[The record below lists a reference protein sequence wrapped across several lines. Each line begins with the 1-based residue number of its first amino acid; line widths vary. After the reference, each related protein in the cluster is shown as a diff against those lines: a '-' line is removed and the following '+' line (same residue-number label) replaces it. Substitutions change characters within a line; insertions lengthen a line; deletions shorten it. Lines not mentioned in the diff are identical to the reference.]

1 MDFKENIL
9 NILEKAKNDI
19 VANIQDAGITASG
32 RTEKSLQVIERDG
45 HLLLIKGEGEN
56 APFET
61 LEIGRPKGAVPKGFN
76 EIILEWI
83 RVKGLSVTIVPY
95 KTNRPHKYSEKERS
109 ERMLAGAIAY
119 NIKENGTERS
129 RNNRDDI
136 YTPVLEETVKSI
148 SQIAVE
154 SVIKTIKQK

>member
-56 APFET
+56 APFES
-61 LEIGRPKGAVPKGFN
+61 LEEGRPKGSVPKGFN
-76 EIILEWI
+76 EIILQWI
-83 RVKGLSVTIVPY
+83 RDKGISAPIIPY
-95 KTNRPHKYSEKERS
+95 KTNRPHKYREQERS
-109 ERMLAGAIAY
+109 ERMLAGQIAY
-119 NIKENGTERS
+119 TIKEKGTERS
-129 RNNRDDI
+129 REHRDDI
-136 YTPVLEETVKSI
+136 YTPVLDEAVKSI
-148 SQIAVE
+148 SQIAVDTI
-154 SVIKTIKQK
+154 IKTIKQK

>member
-56 APFET
+56 APFKT
-61 LEIGRPKGAVPKGFN
+61 LEVGRPAGKVPKGFN

-95 KTNRPHKYSEKERS
+95 KTNRPHKYSEQERS

-154 SVIKTIKQK
+154 SVIKTIKDK